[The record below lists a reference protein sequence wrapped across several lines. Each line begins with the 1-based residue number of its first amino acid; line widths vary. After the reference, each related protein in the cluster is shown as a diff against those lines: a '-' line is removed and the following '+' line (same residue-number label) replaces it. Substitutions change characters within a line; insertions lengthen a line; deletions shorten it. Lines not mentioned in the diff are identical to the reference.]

1 MVALISKKDALRL
14 IEDSSRRDHMLLVGR
29 IMAVLAGGLGGS
41 RGLWE
46 TVGVLHDIDYDQ
58 TVEDRS
64 KHGVV
69 AANMLRGKLPE
80 EALYAVMSH
89 DHRTGF
95 KPFSNLDHSLVFAD
109 ALAVLAEEGGLEKP
123 VTDAELEAA
132 LTKVSAEKPW
142 IRETV
147 DGYPYRDMFNA
158 AVILSIVL

>member
-1 MVALISKKDALRL
+1 MAALISKKEALRL
-14 IEDSSRRDHMLLVGR
+14 IEDSSRRDHMLLVGK

-46 TVGVLHDIDYDQ
+46 TVGVLHDVDYDK
-58 TVEDRS
+58 TEEDRS

-89 DHRTGF
+89 DHRAGF
-95 KPFSNLDHSLVFAD
+95 TPFSKLDHSLVFAD
-109 ALAVLAEEGGLEKP
+109 ALAVLAEEGGLKKP
-123 VTDAELEAA
+123 VTKEALEAA
-132 LTKVSAEKPW
+132 LTRVSVEKPW
-142 IRETV
+142 IREIYE
-147 DGYPYRDMFNA
+147 GYPYRGTFNA

>member
-1 MVALISKKDALRL
+1 MVALISKRDALRL

-29 IMAVLAGGLGGS
+29 IMGVLAGGVGGS

-46 TVGVLHDIDYDQ
+46 TVGVLHDLDYDK

-95 KPFSNLDHSLVFAD
+95 TPFSKLDHSLVFAD

-123 VTDAELEAA
+123 VTDEALEVA
-132 LTKVSAEKPW
+132 LTKVSAGKPW
-142 IRETV
+142 IREIL
-147 DGYPYRDMFNA
+147 DGYPYRDVFNV
-158 AVILSIVL
+158 AVILNIVL

>member
-1 MVALISKKDALRL
+1 MVALISKKDALSL

-46 TVGVLHDIDYDQ
+46 TVGVLHDVDYDK

-80 EALYAVMSH
+80 DALYAVMSH
-89 DHRTGF
+89 DRRTGF
-95 KPFSNLDHSLVFAD
+95 RPFSKLDHSLVFAD
-109 ALAVLAEEGGLEKP
+109 ALAALAREDGLEKP
-123 VTDAELEAA
+123 VTEEALEAA
-132 LTKVSAEKPW
+132 LTKVSEEKPW
-142 IRETV
+142 IREIV
-147 DGYPYRDMFNA
+147 DGYPYREMFNA
-158 AVILSIVL
+158 AVILNIVL

>member
-14 IEDSSRRDHMLLVGR
+14 IEDSSRRDHMLLVGK

-46 TVGVLHDIDYDQ
+46 TVGVLHDVDYDQ

-89 DHRTGF
+89 DHRAGF
-95 KPFSNLDHSLVFAD
+95 RPFSELDHSLVFAD

-123 VTDAELEAA
+123 VTEEALEDA

-142 IRETV
+142 IRKTV

>member
-1 MVALISKKDALRL
+1 MVALISKKDALSL

-46 TVGVLHDIDYDQ
+46 TVGVLHDVDYDK

-80 EALYAVMSH
+80 DALYAVMSH
-89 DHRTGF
+89 DRRTGF
-95 KPFSNLDHSLVFAD
+95 KPFSKLDHSLVFAD
-109 ALAVLAEEGGLEKP
+109 ALAALAREDGLEKP
-123 VTDAELEAA
+123 VTEEALEAA

-142 IRETV
+142 IRDLIT
-147 DGYPYRDMFNA
+147 GYPYADEVDLKAVLNA
-158 AVILSIVL
+158 VL

>member
-1 MVALISKKDALRL
+1 MISKKDALRL

-46 TVGVLHDIDYDQ
+46 TVGVLHDVDYDQ
-58 TVEDRS
+58 TAEDLS
-64 KHGVV
+64 KHGVL
-69 AANMLRGKLPE
+69 AANMLRGRLPE

-95 KPFSNLDHSLVFAD
+95 RPFSKLDHSLVFAD

-123 VTDAELEAA
+123 VTEEALEAA
-132 LTKVSAEKPW
+132 LTRVSEEKPW
-142 IRETV
+142 IREV
-147 DGYPYRDMFNA
+147 LVGYPYRDVFNA